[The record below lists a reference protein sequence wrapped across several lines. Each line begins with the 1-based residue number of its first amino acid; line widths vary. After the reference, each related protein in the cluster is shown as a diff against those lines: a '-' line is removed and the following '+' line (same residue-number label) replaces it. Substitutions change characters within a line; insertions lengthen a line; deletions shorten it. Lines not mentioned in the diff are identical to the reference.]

1 MNFKIISSKKAL
13 SGKRVLVRVS
23 LNVPFIYG
31 SIGALYRG
39 RLFSN
44 AKTILYLKKRGATI
58 FLIGHRGRPKGRR
71 VSSLSLRPLIK
82 PLTRILNSRVIFLKN
97 PLSSDS
103 LKRARSLPKG
113 SIALFENIRF
123 FSGEEKNDLV
133 FAKKLASFGDLYV
146 NEAFADSGNK
156 HASIVL
162 LPRLMESYAGFQF
175 VKEVKELSRFRKNYK
190 KPRVVLIGGVKIE
203 TKLGVIEELLRG
215 GGDILLGG
223 HVANIALFQK
233 SGFSLKLS
241 KNEMKASLSLKKIIK
256 TSKNIF
262 LPLDLVVREGS
273 GVKIKPAFHVTL
285 KDSIID
291 IGPETS
297 DFFIK
302 KLLKAET
309 VLWNGPMG
317 VIEKRDGERATKKI
331 AEALAKARSKR
342 IVGGGETVAYL
353 EKIRLSKHFS
363 FVSTGGGAMLKFI
376 GEGTLLGIKAIEIR
390 KN

>member
-1 MNFKIISSKKAL
+1 MNLKIISSKTAI

-23 LNVPFIYG
+23 LNAPFIRGVGYQ
-31 SIGALYRG
+31 G

-44 AKTILYLKKRGATI
+44 AKTISYLKKRGAII

-71 VSSLSLRPLIK
+71 VSSLSLLPLIK
-82 PLTRILNSRVIFLKN
+82 PLTRILKSRVIFLKN

-103 LKRARSLPKG
+103 LKRVRSLPKG

-203 TKLGVIEELLRG
+203 AKLGVIEELLRG

-233 SGFSLKLS
+233 SGFSLKL
-241 KNEMKASLSLKKIIK
+241 L
-256 TSKNIF
+256 
-262 LPLDLVVREGS
+262 
-273 GVKIKPAFHVTL
+273 
-285 KDSIID
+285 
-291 IGPETS
+291 
-297 DFFIK
+297 
-302 KLLKAET
+302 
-309 VLWNGPMG
+309 
-317 VIEKRDGERATKKI
+317 
-331 AEALAKARSKR
+331 
-342 IVGGGETVAYL
+342 
-353 EKIRLSKHFS
+353 
-363 FVSTGGGAMLKFI
+363 
-376 GEGTLLGIKAIEIR
+376 
-390 KN
+390 